1 MEAFAW
7 KNFFKGDPDDRTL
20 RKVESEVLVKERMR
34 VKARKELCEPFN
46 LAFANCAKE
55 HGLFMP
61 FSCQEQGQNL
71 KNCIRKYFEDPEFEK
86 KMQEEYLEERAE
98 YRRTGISKKKRERME
113 ALSQLNAQANQQQSK

>member
-1 MEAFAW
+1 MCYLPGS
-7 KNFFKGDPDDRTL
+7 NL
-20 RKVESEVLVKERMR
+20 RRCPHGNV
-34 VKARKELCEPFN
+34 AADFIT
-46 LAFANCAKE
+46 FANCAKE